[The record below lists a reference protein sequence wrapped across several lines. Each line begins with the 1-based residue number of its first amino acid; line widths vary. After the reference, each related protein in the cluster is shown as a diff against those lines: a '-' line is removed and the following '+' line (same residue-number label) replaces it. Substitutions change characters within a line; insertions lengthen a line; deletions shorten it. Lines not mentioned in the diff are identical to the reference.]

1 MASTAMIQVLGA
13 VAYGEHKAY
22 DKALER
28 AAQAGDEDER
38 RMWRTI
44 AAEEL
49 RHHKGFVRRLSALG
63 ADPERAMRPFRA
75 SLDRYHGMPPETDEV
90 RAAVLDLLG
99 EGIASDLLVW
109 LRRVA
114 DPETAAF
121 VDTVL
126 ADEAGH
132 EGRAAAAARALMERT
147 PGGYARGAGAAR
159 TMLVRMASSGRATG
173 LPFAAFLRLGRAH
186 ELLAGIGAGFAR
198 RLHLLGIGPLRT
210 LERLDPSGVLA
221 RLDPYGAPDASTT
234 AA

>member
-1 MASTAMIQVLGA
+1 MASTALIQVLGA

-22 DKALER
+22 DKANER
-28 AAQAGDEDER
+28 ALLASGAEER

-49 RHHKGFVRRLSALG
+49 RHHKGFVRRLAALG

-75 SLDRYHGMPPETDEV
+75 SLDRYHGMPADTDEV

-99 EGIASDLLVW
+99 EGIASDLLGW
-109 LRRVA
+109 LRKVS
-114 DPETAAF
+114 DPDTAVF

-132 EGRAAAAARALMERT
+132 EERAAAAARALMERS
-147 PGGYARGAGAAR
+147 PGGHRTGAAAAR
-159 TMLVRMASSGRATG
+159 TMLVRMAVSGQATG
-173 LPFAAFLRLGRAH
+173 LPFAAFLRLGRSH
-186 ELLAGIGAGFAR
+186 ELVAGIAAGFAR

-210 LERLDPSGVLA
+210 LERLDPSGILG
-221 RLDPYGAPDASTT
+221 RLDPFGAPDASRT